1 MSTSTNILRGRR
13 GGRGDRG
20 QRGFT
25 LVEILIVVIILGI
38 LAAIVIP
45 QFSSATTDARKGNLQ
60 TQLQTLRQA
69 IAYYELQHNNTPP
82 LLIST
87 GWNVLTEYTDASGNP
102 SATSDATHV
111 YGPYLP
117 LNAQPVNPLNGL
129 SSVAATDASVVGWIY
144 NEAGGNFAAGGSTQD
159 GAGYYFN
166 EANNADAQ
174 GMPW

>member
-1 MSTSTNILRGRR
+1 MSKPTNILRGRR
-13 GGRGDRG
+13 GTRGERG

-82 LLIST
+82 LLITT
-87 GWNVLTEYTDASGNP
+87 GWTVLTEYTDASGNP
-102 SATSDATHV
+102 SATADSTHV

-117 LNAQPVNPLNGL
+117 AGATPVNPLSGL
-129 SSVAATDASVVGWIY
+129 STVASTDASLVGWIY
-144 NEAGGNFAAGGSTQD
+144 NEGGGNFAAGGSTAD
-159 GAGYYFN
+159 GGGYYFN